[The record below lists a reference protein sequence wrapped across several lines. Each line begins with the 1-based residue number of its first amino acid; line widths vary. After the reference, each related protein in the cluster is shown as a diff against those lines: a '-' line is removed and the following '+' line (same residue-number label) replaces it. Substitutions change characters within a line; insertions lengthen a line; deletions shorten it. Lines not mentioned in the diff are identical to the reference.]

1 MNDRRRWTWAGG
13 LVPTEVPSTD
23 ALVVDSWLLDRGAVR
38 GLRRHRARFTRGA
51 TTIARIHESS
61 VDRFWAAVVAELP
74 LRERWF
80 PRVEAHADG
89 SLVFWLRPAPPPR
102 PETRLWI
109 PAEPVVRTHPRIK
122 GPDLPMLAEL
132 RARAQ
137 DTGADDALLL
147 DESGCVLE
155 AANAALLWWR
165 GDHLCAPARNLPV
178 LPSVT
183 VAELGIPLS
192 EEWALPADL
201 EGTEVWAVNSLHG
214 ISPVTGW
221 TGEPGPALAPVDHD
235 RLTRFRDALAT
246 APTYVG

>member
-1 MNDRRRWTWAGG
+1 M
-13 LVPTEVPSTD
+13 PTEVPSTD

-192 EEWALPADL
+192 EEWALTADL